1 MKKMNK
7 LAIGLALALIGCNTQ
22 KQPSSPTLPEVS
34 RWTGEY
40 GGIDKSYDDQLFS
53 LREEITPK
61 FKQLSFTDTLTG
73 RTMEYNL
80 FTPENYDPNKQ
91 YPLVLF
97 MADASTVGKGVIAPL
112 KQGYGGIIW
121 ATNETQ
127 KEHPCFVLVPS
138 YKGKEAAT
146 NDAYEVTDEVPTT
159 YHLLQEVLN
168 TYAID
173 RNRVYTTG
181 QSMGG
186 MISFYLNVHYPN
198 LFAASLYAGTHWDF
212 QQLKEVLPK
221 QKFFYIA
228 SELDKAAPIMQQMET
243 FFEQENIAYA
253 TTKFAANL
261 PDKQKEEAIEKLLKK
276 GADKNIVQF
285 TKGTVLPNGFTKRAE
300 AGEHMYAFDYAF
312 QLKAVRDWLLS
323 QHK

>member
-1 MKKMNK
+1 
-7 LAIGLALALIGCNTQ
+7 
-22 KQPSSPTLPEVS
+22 
-34 RWTGEY
+34 
-40 GGIDKSYDDQLFS
+40 
-53 LREEITPK
+53 
-61 FKQLSFTDTLTG
+61 
-73 RTMEYNL
+73 
-80 FTPENYDPNKQ
+80 
-91 YPLVLF
+91 
-97 MADASTVGKGVIAPL
+97 
-112 KQGYGGIIW
+112 
-121 ATNETQ
+121 
-127 KEHPCFVLVPS
+127 
-138 YKGKEAAT
+138 
-146 NDAYEVTDEVPTT
+146 
-159 YHLLQEVLN
+159 
-168 TYAID
+168 
-173 RNRVYTTG
+173 
-181 QSMGG
+181 MGG
-186 MISFYLNVHYPN
+186 MISFYLNVHYPD

-261 PDKQKEEAIEKLLKK
+261 PEKQKEEAIKKLLKK
-276 GADKNIVQF
+276 GADKNIVRF

>member
-1 MKKMNK
+1 MKRINK
-7 LAIGLALALIGCNTQ
+7 LAICLAFALVGCNTQ
-22 KQPSSPTLPEVS
+22 KQTTSPTLPEVS

-40 GGIDKSYDDQLFS
+40 GGIDKSYDDKLFA

-80 FTPENYDPNKQ
+80 FTPKNYNSNKQ

-121 ATNETQ
+121 ATDETQ
-127 KEHPCFVLVPS
+127 KEYPCFVLVPS
-138 YKGKEAAT
+138 YSGKEAAT

-159 YHLLQEVLN
+159 YHLLQEILK

-173 RNRVYTTG
+173 RNRVSATG

-186 MISFYLNVHYPN
+186 MISFYLNVHYPD
-198 LFAASLYAGTHWDF
+198 LFAASLYVGTHWDF

-228 SELDKAAPIMQQMET
+228 SELDKAAPIMQQMEA
-243 FFEQENIAYA
+243 FFTQENIAYA

-261 PDKQKEEAIEKLLKK
+261 PEKQKEEAIKKLLKK
-276 GADKNIVQF
+276 GADRNIVQF
-285 TKGTVLPNGFTKRAE
+285 IKGTVLPNGFTKRAE
-300 AGEHMYAFDYAF
+300 AGEHMYAFDYAY
-312 QLKAVRDWLLS
+312 QLKTVRDWLLS